1 MIAVMEEAPTQ
12 NRGSGRPRK
21 SIVFPDCSQEK
32 ENTPPLPVWS
42 DEDRLLTLSEVADL
56 LRVRPKTVH
65 YNKSQHPERVPPW
78 IRLPGFRSPLWRLKD
93 VRAWIEQGVAGGEK
107 ERARIE
113 DMRKEGLYPFPK
125 VRKKSE
131 FQKSTPSSVGENRD
145 SKTIRKAGRPT
156 KREQRKMT
164 AEES

>member
-1 MIAVMEEAPTQ
+1 MIGVMEEPLTQ
-12 NRGSGRPRK
+12 KRGRGRPR
-21 SIVFPDCSQEK
+21 IPVGFPDSSRETEIPTQK
-32 ENTPPLPVWS
+32 PVWS
-42 DEDRLLTLSEVADL
+42 DEDRLLTLTEVADL
-56 LRVRPKTVH
+56 LRGRPKTIH

-107 ERARIE
+107 ERAHLE
-113 DMRKEGLYPFPK
+113 EMRQEGLYPFPK
-125 VRKKSE
+125 KK
-131 FQKSTPSSVGENRD
+131 
-145 SKTIRKAGRPT
+145 GRPT

>member
-1 MIAVMEEAPTQ
+1 MEIATAPEK
-12 NRGSGRPRK
+12 RRRGRPRK
-21 SIVFPDCSQEK
+21 PVVYPDGSREPGIPAQK
-32 ENTPPLPVWS
+32 PVWG

-107 ERARIE
+107 ERAHLE
-113 DMRKEGLYPFPK
+113 EMRQEGLYPFPK
-125 VRKKSE
+125 
-131 FQKSTPSSVGENRD
+131 
-145 SKTIRKAGRPT
+145 KTGRPT
-156 KREQRKMT
+156 KREQRKNSGCT
-164 AEES
+164 GSGQ

>member
-1 MIAVMEEAPTQ
+1 MEIATALEE
-12 NRGSGRPRK
+12 RRRGRPRK
-21 SIVFPDCSQEK
+21 PVVYPDGSREPGIPAQK
-32 ENTPPLPVWS
+32 PVWS

-107 ERARIE
+107 ERAHLE
-113 DMRKEGLYPFPK
+113 EMRQEGLYPFPK
-125 VRKKSE
+125 KK
-131 FQKSTPSSVGENRD
+131 R
-145 SKTIRKAGRPT
+145 GRPT
-156 KREQRKMT
+156 KREQRKT
-164 AEES
+164 SG

>member
-1 MIAVMEEAPTQ
+1 MFFPTVL
-12 NRGSGRPRK
+12 RK
-21 SIVFPDCSQEK
+21 K
-32 ENTPPLPVWS
+32 KNTARTPVWR

-107 ERARIE
+107 ERAHLE
-113 DMRKEGLYPFPK
+113 EMRQEGLYPFPK
-125 VRKKSE
+125 KK
-131 FQKSTPSSVGENRD
+131 
-145 SKTIRKAGRPT
+145 GRPT
-156 KREQRKMT
+156 KRELRKMT
-164 AEES
+164 ADESR